1 MPQTDIH
8 NYVHAV
14 EIAENVYWVGYTDVK
29 SAMQCN
35 PYLIMEGDEAVVIDG
50 GSRPDFP
57 SVMMKILSTGILPSS
72 IIALIYQH
80 YDPDL
85 CGSVPHF
92 EDIIERS
99 DLKIIASKSD
109 HMFIRHYSI
118 SSTLVSLEELNYQF
132 RFSSGRTLRF
142 IKTPYAHA
150 VGSYVTFD
158 EKSGVLFTSDLFGSY
173 GVELDPFMELGA
185 ECLSCEDYD
194 RCPRE
199 EAHCPFPDILRFH
212 RQIFPSERALRFA
225 LEQMAKVPFSV
236 IAPQHGRILR
246 GARDIES
253 VWRRLATLS
262 GIGIDGLIG
271 KRSEFDLE
279 RTASGSR

>member
-1 MPQTDIH
+1 MSQADIH
-8 NYVHAV
+8 NFVRAG
-14 EIAENVYWVGYTDVK
+14 EFADNIYWIGYADVK
-29 SAMQCN
+29 AAMQCN
-35 PYLIMEGDEAVVIDG
+35 PYLIIDGDEAVVIDG

-92 EDIIERS
+92 EDIIERA

-118 SSTLVSLEELNYQF
+118 SSTLVSLEELDYQF
-132 RFSSGRTLRF
+132 SFSSGRTLRF
-142 IKTPYAHA
+142 VKTPYAHA

-173 GVELDPFMELGA
+173 GVELDPFIELGA
-185 ECLSCEDYD
+185 ECLNCEDYD
-194 RCPRE
+194 RCPKERT
-199 EAHCPFPDILRFH
+199 HCPLPDILRFH
-212 RQIFPSERALRFA
+212 QQIFPSEKALRYA
-225 LEQMAKVPFSV
+225 LEQIAKVPFST
-236 IAPQHGRILR
+236 IAPQHGRVISS
-246 GARDIES
+246 AKDIEV
-253 VWRRLATLS
+253 VWRRLSTLS
-262 GIGIDGLIG
+262 GVGIDGLIG
-271 KRSEFDLE
+271 DRFEFDLD
-279 RTASGSR
+279 RTSSGPR